1 MAHTTTASGHGLHA
15 VVITDAVEDRAR
27 LLARIWSIVALA
39 TFIILG
45 LTVGIPHGPDL
56 ETWERQAQFAT
67 LILIT
72 LGVAIAWRREGWGG
86 SIMLV
91 GSVALGV
98 LAALQHQPLLA
109 FLPALTFL
117 VPAVAFLIAWHRTRT
132 YAAVITLLTALLM
145 IMFTGA
151 LAAQAMYDH
160 GFGAAH
166 PQSELPALPD
176 TPVVWHWSGGVTTD
190 EAVVVARIDDAAQAV
205 LALTDSSGSRSEHPG
220 REFDGIWR
228 FELVNL
234 TSGTEYSY
242 SFFVD
247 GTSIDSR
254 GGRFATFV
262 DGPMSF
268 TVAAGSCA
276 RLGSNG
282 TVYESILNLDPDFFL
297 VPGDLFYADHMKTA
311 QHFTDAY
318 DTTLTQP
325 AQAALL
331 ADVPIAYV
339 WDDHDYGGNDAD
351 RTAPTNPFAQEAF
364 STYVPH
370 YELATSGTINQ
381 AFTVG
386 RVRFV
391 MLDNRSER
399 DPKGNPDGPDK
410 TMLGT
415 EQLKWL
421 KQELLQA
428 AKDHPLIV
436 LVTSVPWIAAPEP
449 GADHWGGYANER
461 QVIAD
466 FIASNQVSGL
476 LMLAGDAHMIA
487 IDDGTNTNFSAA
499 GDVTFPLLHAA
510 ALDRPG
516 SVKGGPYS
524 EGTYPGGGQ
533 FGLIEVVDTGS
544 TEIEVRLSG
553 LDWTGDVITEY
564 SFTVEA
570 PAVAP

>member
-1 MAHTTTASGHGLHA
+1 MAHTTTAGGHGLHT

-27 LLARIWSIVALA
+27 LLARIWSTIALGI
-39 TFIILG
+39 FITLG

-72 LGVAIAWRREGWGG
+72 LGVAIAWRWEGWGG

-145 IMFTGA
+145 ILFTGA
-151 LAAQAMYDH
+151 VAAQAMYNH

-166 PQSELPALPD
+166 PQSDLPD
-176 TPVVWHWSGGVTTD
+176 LADTSVVWHWSGGVTAD
-190 EAVVVARIDDAAQAV
+190 EAVVVARVDDATRV
-205 LALTDSSGSRSEHPG
+205 ILSMTDGDTLASEYLG
-220 REFDGIWR
+220 QEFEGIWR
-228 FELVNL
+228 FELTGL
-234 TSGTEYSY
+234 DSGTHYRY
-242 SFFVD
+242 SFVVD
-247 GTSIDSR
+247 GTPVSAR
-254 GGRFATFV
+254 NGGFATFAE
-262 DGPMSF
+262 GPTSF
-268 TVAAGSCA
+268 TIAAGSCA

-282 TVYESILNLDPDFFL
+282 TVYEAILGLDPDLFL

-311 QHFTDAY
+311 LHFTEAFDE
-318 DTTLTQP
+318 TLTQP

-331 ADVPIAYV
+331 ASVPIAYV

-351 RTAPTNPFAQEAF
+351 GTAPTRDVARRAY
-364 STYVPH
+364 SMTVPH
-370 YELATSGTINQ
+370 YPLNATSTINQ
-381 AFTVG
+381 AFTIG
-386 RVRFV
+386 RVRLI

-399 DPKGNPDGPDK
+399 DPKGDPDGPNK

-415 EQLKWL
+415 EQLDWL
-421 KQELLQA
+421 KRELADATHQY
-428 AKDHPLIV
+428 PLTI
-436 LVTSVPWIAAPEP
+436 LVTSVPWIATAEP
-449 GADHWGGYANER
+449 GADHWGGYATER
-461 QVIAD
+461 QEIAD
-466 FIASNQVSGL
+466 FIAANEITGL

-487 IDDGTNTNFSAA
+487 IDDGTNTNFSAV

-533 FGLIEVVDTGS
+533 FGLIEIVDTGS
-544 TEIEVRLSG
+544 TEIDVRLSG
-553 LDWTGDVITEY
+553 RNWTGRVIAEY
-564 SFTVEA
+564 SFTVAA
-570 PAVAP
+570 PAVIP